1 MLIGYVRVSKAD
13 GSQTTDLQRDALL
26 AAGVDSIHIYEDHAS
41 GKREDRPGLANCL
54 KALRPGD
61 TLIIWKLDRLGRDLR
76 HLINTVHDLTGR
88 NIGLKVLTGHGASID
103 TTTAAGKLVFG
114 IFAALAEFERALIAE
129 RTVAGLASARA
140 RGRKGG
146 MTALACQFNFSQ
158 RKESTM
164 KEKKVKSMPMNT
176 GISEADRKKIV
187 EGLSALLAD
196 SYTLYLMTHNFH
208 WNVTGPQFN
217 SLHMMFMD
225 QYTEQWNALDVIA
238 ERIRA
243 LGFPAPGTYKEF
255 VKLASI
261 QEVEGVPKANEMIA
275 HLVAAQEAT
284 ARTARKL
291 FPVADEANDQPTA
304 DVLTQRIDV
313 HEKTA
318 WMLRS
323 LLED

>member
-1 MLIGYVRVSKAD
+1 MAQRCGAARFSRSKKMAKQ
-13 GSQTTDLQRDALL
+13 S
-26 AAGVDSIHIYEDHAS
+26 
-41 GKREDRPGLANCL
+41 K
-54 KALRPGD
+54 
-61 TLIIWKLDRLGRDLR
+61 KL
-76 HLINTVHDLTGR
+76 
-88 NIGLKVLTGHGASID
+88 
-103 TTTAAGKLVFG
+103 
-114 IFAALAEFERALIAE
+114 
-129 RTVAGLASARA
+129 
-140 RGRKGG
+140 
-146 MTALACQFNFSQ
+146 
-158 RKESTM
+158 
-164 KEKKVKSMPMNT
+164 SMDI
-176 GISEADRKKIV
+176 GISEADRKKIA

-217 SLHMMFMD
+217 SLHTMFMN
-225 QYTEQWNALDVIA
+225 QYTEQWNALDIIA
-238 ERIRA
+238 ERIRS

-261 QEVEGVPKANEMIA
+261 KEVEGVPKANDMIR

-291 FPVADEANDQPTA
+291 FPVVDEANDQPTA

-323 LLED
+323 LLEE